1 MKNDNKPLRNWLSK
15 SLNVDDQISE
25 IINLINNNKGDVS
38 SLIIKVEKL
47 FDSLKKNIIKEIEK
61 L

>member
-25 IINLINNNKGDVS
+25 ITNLINNNKGDVS
-38 SLIIKVEKL
+38 LLIIKVEKL
-47 FDSLKKNIIKEIEK
+47 FDSFKKNVIKEIEK